1 MEPNQI
7 TESKKRNIVDMTSN
21 ELSSKLKS
29 KQDFV
34 AYLDQHRKWN
44 FISIRSIIDMRDV
57 VIPVMISCLPK
68 LWLILTCLSTFEQCS
83 TIFQARAP
91 LPRTSSA
98 TCSQGRSTC

>member
-34 AYLDQHRKWN
+34 
-44 FISIRSIIDMRDV
+44 V
-57 VIPVMISCLPK
+57 
-68 LWLILTCLSTFEQCS
+68 
-83 TIFQARAP
+83 
-91 LPRTSSA
+91 
-98 TCSQGRSTC
+98 